1 MRFILLSTLFLLFFL
16 SSVHAAQD
24 TGKVSIDI
32 KRLKLHEDIDAQQ
45 ELLCGPAPLHNK
57 FLTLKLDTELGLLL
71 TDIYF
76 RQVDELQHSIEVD
89 EGLDHRSK
97 VKYLTGIRIWLE
109 KYKAAIN
116 SATIDLSYGILLY
129 DAFKEAMLYDELSG
143 SMLSIAINYPYEVN
157 DILFGINTIF
167 FDSKGLAD
175 VKAYT
180 YKQFASKYPDK
191 ILLTIDPYLGQPY
204 ADSLIISA
212 SRTNPQQFYNYA
224 SARNSTLGIKMR
236 QIDDSVVQ
244 LLVRLSDDKSGR
256 LIFPFMHSILK
267 GNIRYDK
274 ISSIAEDGQKYYQ
287 LLVKTELEYM
297 DALRKKD
304 TPVLYHEVIEM
315 IAKKAEELYINEINA
330 LHDEVDAVRFRVL
343 QPLTAEE
350 LYYIIVTGEDI
361 LYTSSYTG
369 VYNRMMEKVRNGAGD
384 TLLLQVRFD
393 RFRKFIK
400 MAAGYNKLN
409 EFLSTMPDP
418 SANLLMKSFVRG
430 LEKTFDLEDAVDV
443 ADSYSSINDPLT
455 KQLVIAEVERNLLL
469 QTKNNNKRGL
479 LIYDILDLLTKSA
492 NDKTGLLSERY
503 HIPPVYT
510 MNYNDLSDSN
520 GRVVQQ
526 VFFYGDKDGKESFN
540 NFMGMFAGKNE
551 WKIIEKDQW
560 VEIRSLL
567 GEPVWIFANLPLDNS
582 KEDDPDAKAQAALSS
597 YLTEMKLYP
606 TIVIHRG
613 HSYHLKST
621 ISQLPSTAKIIVLGS
636 CGGFQ
641 NLNAILEVCP
651 QAHIVSSKEVGTKLV
666 NEPILKLIN
675 ESLRKG
681 ERVDWVAMWSQLE
694 KQFSSGLGK
703 ERFDNYI
710 PPHKNLGA
718 LFIKAY
724 SNNMR

>member
-1 MRFILLSTLFLLFFL
+1 MRFTLFTITFLLFLL
-16 SSVHAAQD
+16 SSVQAEQD
-24 TGKVSIDI
+24 TGRVSIDI
-32 KRLKLHEDIDAQQ
+32 KRVKLHDDIDAQQ
-45 ELLCGPAPLHNK
+45 ELLCGPSPLHNK
-57 FLTLKLDTELGLLL
+57 LLTLKIDAGLGLLL
-71 TDIYF
+71 SDIYL
-76 RQVDELQHSIEVD
+76 RQVDELQKAIEVD

-97 VKYLTGIRIWLE
+97 VKYLTGIRVWLE
-109 KYKAAIN
+109 KYRAAIN
-116 SATIDLSYGILLY
+116 NATIDLSYGILLY
-129 DAFKEAMLYDELSG
+129 DAFKEAMLYDALSG
-143 SMLSIAINYPYEVN
+143 SILSIAMNYPYEVN
-157 DILFGINTIF
+157 EILFGANTIF
-167 FDSKGLAD
+167 FDSEGLTE
-175 VKAYT
+175 VKALI
-180 YKQFASKYPDK
+180 YKQYAAKFPEK
-191 ILLTIDPYLGQPY
+191 ILFTIDPYLGQPY

-212 SRTNPQQFYNYA
+212 SRMNPQQFYNYA
-224 SARNSTLGIKMR
+224 SARNSALGIKMR
-236 QIDDSVVQ
+236 LINDSVVQ

-267 GNIRYDK
+267 GNIEYDK
-274 ISSIAEDGQKYYQ
+274 VSSIADDGLRYYQ
-287 LLVKTELEYM
+287 LLVKTEMEYM
-297 DALRKKD
+297 DALRRKD
-304 TPVLYHEVIEM
+304 TPVLYREVIEM
-315 IAKKAEELYINEINA
+315 IAKKAEELYINEVNA

-361 LYTSSYTG
+361 LYTSSYIG
-369 VYNRMMEKVRNGAGD
+369 VYNRMMAKVRHGAGD

-409 EFLSTMPDP
+409 DFLSTMPDL

-455 KQLVIAEVERNLLL
+455 KQLVIAEIKRNLLL

-479 LIYDILDLLTKSA
+479 LIYDILDLLTKSEH
-492 NDKTGLLSERY
+492 DKTGLLSARY

-510 MNYNDLSDSN
+510 MNYQDLSDSN
-520 GRVVQQ
+520 GRVIQQ

-540 NFMGMFAGKNE
+540 NFLGMFNGKNE

-560 VEIRSLL
+560 VEIKSLS
-567 GEPVWIFANLPLDNS
+567 GKPVWIFANLPLDNS
-582 KEDDPDAKAQAALSS
+582 KEDDPDAKAQSALSA
-597 YLTEMKLYP
+597 YLTEMKLSP
-606 TIVIHRG
+606 TVVIHRG

-675 ESLRKG
+675 ESLRRG
-681 ERVDWVAMWSQLE
+681 EPVDWVDMWSQLE
-694 KQFSSGLGK
+694 KQFSSGVGK

-724 SNNMR
+724 SNNMY

>member
-1 MRFILLSTLFLLFFL
+1 MRFTLFTIIFLLFLL

-24 TGKVSIDI
+24 TGRVSIDI
-32 KRLKLHEDIDAQQ
+32 KRVKLHEDIDIQQ
-45 ELLCGPAPLHNK
+45 ELLCGPSPFHNK
-57 FLTLKLDTELGLLL
+57 FLTLKLDAELGLLL

-76 RQVDELQHSIEVD
+76 RQVDDLQAAIEKD
-89 EGLDHRSK
+89 DGLDHRSK
-97 VKYLTGIRIWLE
+97 VKYLTGIRVWLE
-109 KYKAAIN
+109 KYRAAIN
-116 SATIDLSYGILLY
+116 SASIDLSYGILLY
-129 DAFKEAMLYDELSG
+129 DAFKEAMLYDQLSG
-143 SMLSIAINYPYEVN
+143 SILSIAINYPYEVN
-157 DILFGINTIF
+157 EILFGTNTIF
-167 FDSKGLAD
+167 FDSQGLTE
-175 VKAYT
+175 VKDFT
-180 YKQFASKYPDK
+180 YKQYATKFPEK
-191 ILLTIDPYLGQPY
+191 ILFTIDPYLGQPY
-204 ADSLIISA
+204 ADSLIISV
-212 SRTNPQQFYNYA
+212 SRRNPQQFYNYA
-224 SARNSTLGIKMR
+224 AARNSSLGIKMR

-244 LLVRLSDDKSGR
+244 LLVRLSDDRSGR

-267 GNIRYDK
+267 GNIEYEK
-274 ISSIAEDGQKYYQ
+274 ISSIADDGLKYYQ
-287 LLVKTELEYM
+287 LLVKTEIEYM
-297 DALRKKD
+297 DALRRKD

-330 LHDEVDAVRFRVL
+330 LHDDVDATRFRVL
-343 QPLTAEE
+343 QPLTAEQ

-369 VYNRMMEKVRNGAGD
+369 VYNRMMERIRHEAGD

-400 MAAGYNKLN
+400 MAASYNKLS
-409 EFLSTMPDP
+409 EFLSTMPDL

-443 ADSYSSINDPLT
+443 ANSYSSILDPMT
-455 KQLVIAEVERNLLL
+455 KQLVITEIERNLKS
-469 QTKNNNKRGL
+469 QAKNNNKRGL
-479 LIYDILDLLTKSA
+479 LIYDILDLLTKSEH
-492 NDKTGLLSERY
+492 DKTGLLSERY
-503 HIPPVYT
+503 HIPPVYR
-510 MNYNDLSDSN
+510 MNYEDLSDSV

-540 NFMGMFAGKNE
+540 NFLGMFNGKNE
-551 WKIIEKDQW
+551 WKITEKDQW
-560 VEIRSLL
+560 VEIKSLS
-567 GEPVWIFANLPLDNS
+567 GKSVWIFANLPLDNS

-597 YLTEMKLYP
+597 YLAEMKLHP
-606 TIVIHRG
+606 TVVIHRG

-621 ISQLPSTAKIIVLGS
+621 ISQMPSTAKIIILGS

-641 NLNAILEVCP
+641 NLNSILEVCP

-724 SNNMR
+724 SNNMH

>member
-1 MRFILLSTLFLLFFL
+1 MRFTLFATIFLLFFL
-16 SSVHAAQD
+16 SSVQAAQD

-32 KRLKLHEDIDAQQ
+32 KRVKLHDDIDAQQ
-45 ELLCGPAPLHNK
+45 ELLCGPSPLHNK
-57 FLTLKLDTELGLLL
+57 FLMLKLDAELGLLL
-71 TDIYF
+71 SDIYF
-76 RQVDELQHSIEVD
+76 RQVDELQKAIELD
-89 EGLDHRSK
+89 ESLDHRSK
-97 VKYLTGIRIWLE
+97 VKYLTGIRVWLE
-109 KYKAAIN
+109 KYRAAIN
-116 SATIDLSYGILLY
+116 NATIDLSYGILLY

-143 SMLSIAINYPYEVN
+143 SILSIAINYPYEVN
-157 DILFGINTIF
+157 EILFGTNTVF
-167 FDSKGLAD
+167 FDSNGLTE
-175 VKAYT
+175 VKAFI
-180 YKQFASKYPDK
+180 YKQYAAKFPEK
-191 ILLTIDPYLGQPY
+191 ILFTIDPYLGQPY

-212 SRTNPQQFYNYA
+212 SRMNPQQFYNYA

-244 LLVRLSDDKSGR
+244 LLVRLSEDKSGR

-267 GNIRYDK
+267 GSVEYDK
-274 ISSIAEDGQKYYQ
+274 ISSIADDGLKYYQ

-297 DALRKKD
+297 DALRRKD
-304 TPVLYHEVIEM
+304 TPVLYREVIEM
-315 IAKKAEELYINEINA
+315 IAKKAEELYINEVNA

-343 QPLTAEE
+343 QPLNADE

-361 LYTSSYTG
+361 LYTSSYIG
-369 VYNRMMEKVRNGAGD
+369 VYNRMMAKVRHGAGD

-400 MAAGYNKLN
+400 MAASYNKLN
-409 EFLSTMPDP
+409 EFLLSMPDL
-418 SANLLMKSFVRG
+418 SANLLVKSFVRG

-455 KQLVIAEVERNLLL
+455 KQLVISEIERNLLL
-469 QTKNNNKRGL
+469 QTKGNNKRGL
-479 LIYDILDLLTKSA
+479 LIYDILDLLTKSEQ
-492 NDKTGLLSERY
+492 DKTGLLSDRY
-503 HIPPVYT
+503 HIPSVYT
-510 MNYNDLSDSN
+510 MNYKDLSDSV

-540 NFMGMFAGKNE
+540 NFLGMFNGKNE
-551 WKIIEKDQW
+551 WKITENDQW
-560 VEIRSLL
+560 VEIKSLL
-567 GEPVWIFANLPLDNS
+567 GKPVWIFANLPLDNS
-582 KEDDPDAKAQAALSS
+582 KGDDPDAKAQAALSN

-606 TIVIHRG
+606 TVVIHRG

-621 ISQLPSTAKIIVLGS
+621 INQMPSTAKIIVLGS

-681 ERVDWVAMWSQLE
+681 EPVDWVSMWSQLE

-724 SNNMR
+724 STNMH